1 MDASNAAATAIRGR
15 WAVAAIFLVNGFV
28 VGSWAPQIPVF
39 LTRLGISEFTLGLL
53 ILLFGAGA
61 VSAMI
66 WAGHLIPRHGSKK
79 VTALFAVSCCFGLLI
94 VALAPSV
101 WTAAIA
107 MYVFGGT
114 IGATDVSMNANAVT
128 AERRLGRAIMSSSH
142 GFWSLG
148 GFVGGGA
155 GGIVIQ
161 NYGHVAHAA
170 MVSVAA
176 IAITA
181 AALRHLVAD
190 LPLAQEHRKFS
201 LPRNPTV
208 YVIGAM
214 ALLCMNSEGAV
225 LDWGAL
231 YLRQELGSDIATAGF
246 AFGAFAGAM
255 ALMRFVGDG
264 VRNRLGSVTTFR
276 ISALVAAAGMLVAG
290 LSPWPWLAIAAYAVS
305 GLGIANTVPI
315 LFSAAGNQPGVSP
328 GAGVSVVTTMGYSG
342 ILAAPSIIGFVGE
355 RTGFAPIFVAIS
367 FILLMICLMAGLTRA
382 ADFSPDSKDPMIPL

>member
-94 VALAPSV
+94 VALAPNL

-155 GGIVIQ
+155 PPSGCGP
-161 NYGHVAHAA
+161 AA
-170 MVSVAA
+170 
-176 IAITA
+176 
-181 AALRHLVAD
+181 R
-190 LPLAQEHRKFS
+190 
-201 LPRNPTV
+201 
-208 YVIGAM
+208 
-214 ALLCMNSEGAV
+214 
-225 LDWGAL
+225 
-231 YLRQELGSDIATAGF
+231 
-246 AFGAFAGAM
+246 AGA
-255 ALMRFVGDG
+255 
-264 VRNRLGSVTTFR
+264 
-276 ISALVAAAGMLVAG
+276 
-290 LSPWPWLAIAAYAVS
+290 P
-305 GLGIANTVPI
+305 
-315 LFSAAGNQPGVSP
+315 
-328 GAGVSVVTTMGYSG
+328 
-342 ILAAPSIIGFVGE
+342 
-355 RTGFAPIFVAIS
+355 
-367 FILLMICLMAGLTRA
+367 
-382 ADFSPDSKDPMIPL
+382 